1 MKVLV
6 VDDEVVSREKMAS
19 IVRQY
24 GPCQAVDNGIL
35 AINCFWEAWNNWMP
49 YDLITLDIS
58 MPGQDGLET
67 LKKIRNLEKDKK
79 VPHDR
84 RVKIIMVTGE
94 ADKETV
100 VSCIKRGCND
110 YVVKPFNRE
119 TVEQK
124 IQKLFP
130 TVAQPAETATEPE
143 KAEPSPK
150 KDS

>member
-6 VDDEVVSREKMAS
+6 IDDEVVSREKMAS
-19 IVRQY
+19 IVRRFGQ
-24 GPCQAVDNGIL
+24 CQAVDNGIL
-35 AINCFWEAWNNWMP
+35 AINCFWEAWNNWTP
-49 YDLITLDIS
+49 FDLITLDIS

-84 RVKIIMVTGE
+84 RVKVIMVTGE
-94 ADKETV
+94 AEKETV
-100 VSCIKRGCND
+100 LSCIKLGCND

-130 TVAQPAETATEPE
+130 STASTPQTEPPTE
-143 KAEPSPK
+143 SPE
-150 KDS
+150 SPA